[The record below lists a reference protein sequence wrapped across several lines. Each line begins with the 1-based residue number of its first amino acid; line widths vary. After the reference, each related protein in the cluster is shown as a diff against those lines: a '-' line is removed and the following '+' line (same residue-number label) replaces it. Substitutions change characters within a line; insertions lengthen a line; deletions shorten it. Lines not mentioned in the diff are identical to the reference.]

1 MPLKTRVD
9 AACVGRLAVE
19 RGCIYHK
26 NMSRYSRQIIIIIG
40 IISPENM
47 SRCSNEKT
55 ITLKASDYLAL
66 CEENERLKKEVEKLR
81 KKLDDGLG
89 KKPSRNVLDLRIVR
103 TDMQPVVEKWLR
115 YKREKGQSYKP
126 TGFSTFVNKLMKLSG
141 GNVETA
147 KLIIEESIA
156 NNWAGIF
163 PLKNNAARMPIG
175 FVQTDNNKDKYKEQ
189 TIW

>member
-1 MPLKTRVD
+1 MKD
-9 AACVGRLAVE
+9 
-19 RGCIYHK
+19 
-26 NMSRYSRQIIIIIG
+26 
-40 IISPENM
+40 
-47 SRCSNEKT
+47 KT
-55 ITLKASDYLAL
+55 ITLKASDYVAL
-66 CEENERLKKEVEKLR
+66 CAENEKLKKEIERLR
-81 KKLDDGLG
+81 TRLDASVDKKKKTTLDM
-89 KKPSRNVLDLRIVR
+89 SVVR
-103 TDMQPVVEKWLR
+103 ADMQPLVEKWLR

-147 KLIIEESIA
+147 KQIIEESIA

-163 PLKNNAARMPIG
+163 PLKNSMARMPIG

>member
-1 MPLKTRVD
+1 M
-9 AACVGRLAVE
+9 AGE
-19 RGCIYHK
+19 E
-26 NMSRYSRQIIIIIG
+26 M
-40 IISPENM
+40 ISV
-47 SRCSNEKT
+47 
-55 ITLKASDYLAL
+55 KAKDYLAL

-81 KKLDDGLG
+81 KKLGDGLG
-89 KKPSRNVLDLRIVR
+89 KKPSKNVLNLGIVR
-103 TDMQPVVEKWLR
+103 ADMQPLVEKWLR

-147 KLIIEESIA
+147 KQIIEESIA

-175 FVQTDNNKDKYKEQ
+175 FIQTDNNKDKYKEQ

>member
-1 MPLKTRVD
+1 MKDR
-9 AACVGRLAVE
+9 
-19 RGCIYHK
+19 
-26 NMSRYSRQIIIIIG
+26 
-40 IISPENM
+40 
-47 SRCSNEKT
+47 T
-55 ITLKASDYLAL
+55 ITLKASDYVAL
-66 CEENERLKKEVEKLR
+66 CAENEKLKKEIERLR
-81 KKLDDGLG
+81 TRLYASVDKK
-89 KKPSRNVLDLRIVR
+89 KKPTLDMSVVR
-103 TDMQPVVEKWLR
+103 ADMQPLVEKWLR

-147 KLIIEESIA
+147 KQIIEESIA

-163 PLKNNAARMPIG
+163 PLKNNAGCMPIG

>member
-1 MPLKTRVD
+1 M
-9 AACVGRLAVE
+9 A
-19 RGCIYHK
+19 
-26 NMSRYSRQIIIIIG
+26 
-40 IISPENM
+40 
-47 SRCSNEKT
+47 NEKE

-81 KKLDDGLG
+81 KKLGDVSV
-89 KKPSRNVLDLRIVR
+89 KKPSKNVLNLGIVR

-147 KLIIEESIA
+147 KQIIEESIA